1 MTRKKYKLRYLP
13 LFEVDLTE
21 IIDYIAFSLNNP
33 IAADNLLDEIEEAIL
48 NRLNCPE
55 AFEHYHSQHEREYPY
70 YRIYVGNF
78 VIFYVVIDNVME
90 VRRIL
95 YEKQEMNL

>member
-48 NRLNCPE
+48 NRLN
-55 AFEHYHSQHEREYPY
+55 
-70 YRIYVGNF
+70 
-78 VIFYVVIDNVME
+78 
-90 VRRIL
+90 
-95 YEKQEMNL
+95 